1 MNIQEPAISAVTVY
15 LDRARVTRSGKASL
29 EAGRQVLEVPELP
42 VQLDPDSVRVSA
54 HGTAPARLL
63 GVEVQRAFY
72 TETPAEKVRELES
85 QVEALQDEMLL
96 LEARAEVVKQQRG
109 IIDGLASRTN
119 TYALALAASEL
130 SWEAEQA
137 LFDGLRQRA
146 EKLDSEQVDLS
157 ASKRDLGRRLQQL
170 KNQLDQL
177 RGGRPR
183 QGYTARVE
191 LEILQA
197 GDLSVELMYVV
208 SSAGWKPLYDFRL
221 VEDGGSLALEASYL
235 AQVTQSTGEAWENV
249 NLSLSTARPALAAML
264 PELKPWYLRPYPVVP
279 APRGEGAIMPQAP
292 APARMKA
299 GMDMAAAIGETFG
312 ETVAVPAATAA
323 VESSGAAVTYLVPG
337 RAFIPADGAPHKVFV
352 AEMRLPPRLDYIAA
366 PRLVQAAYRRAK
378 ITNDSPYLL
387 LPGPANLFAGDEFI
401 GATRIELTAPK
412 GEIELYFGVDDRIK
426 IERELLRRDVDKTL
440 VGGKRRMRFAY
451 QIALEN
457 LLGVE
462 ARLSLQDQ
470 IPVAAHEAI
479 KVRLESVEP
488 KPARQNELNI
498 LEWDF
503 TLASKEKRQV
513 RLDFSVEY
521 PPEMQLS
528 GLE

>member
-1 MNIQEPAISAVTVY
+1 MNMQETAASAVTVY
-15 LDRARVTRSGKASL
+15 PDRARVTRSGKASL
-29 EAGRQVLEVPELP
+29 EAGRQVLEIPELP

-72 TETPAEKVRELES
+72 TETPAEKARELES

-146 EKLDSEQVDLS
+146 EKLDSEQVQLS
-157 ASKRDLGRRLQQL
+157 TSRRDLERRLQQL

-183 QGYTARVE
+183 QRYTARVE

-197 GDLSVELMYVV
+197 GDLSVELSYVV
-208 SSAGWKPLYDFRL
+208 SSAGWKPIYDFRL
-221 VEDGGSLALEASYL
+221 VEEGGSPALEVSYL

-249 NLSLSTARPALAAML
+249 NLSLSTARPALASML

-279 APRGEGAIMPQAP
+279 TPRGEGAVLAP
-292 APARMKA
+292 AAAPLRAKA
-299 GMDMAAAIGETFG
+299 AFDLAAAPEGAPEV
-312 ETVAVPAATAA
+312 VATQVATAA
-323 VESSGAAVTYLVPG
+323 VESIGAAVTYLVPG

-352 AEMRLPPRLDYIAA
+352 AEMSLPPRLDYIAA

-378 ITNDSPYLL
+378 ITNDSLYLL
-387 LPGPANLFAGDEFI
+387 LPGPVNLFAGDEFI

-440 VGGKRRMRFAY
+440 IGGKRRTRYAY
-451 QIALEN
+451 QITLEN